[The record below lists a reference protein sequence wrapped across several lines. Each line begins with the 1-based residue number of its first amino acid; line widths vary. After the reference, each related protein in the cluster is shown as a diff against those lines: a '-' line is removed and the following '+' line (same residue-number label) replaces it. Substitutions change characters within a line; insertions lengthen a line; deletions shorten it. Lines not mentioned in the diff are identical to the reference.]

1 MVTVNPLG
9 QSGFRFV
16 AGSTIFYVDPYL
28 SDAVERKHGPQF
40 SRQVPLPMSPT
51 QVTDANLVMIS
62 HGHTDHC
69 DPITIATIAMQ
80 SPQAIFICTYESV
93 PILEKAGV
101 AANKIQ
107 LVTEPLTPLTKDI
120 SYAAIPAA
128 HPTLERDSQGRLRR
142 CGFLLHFENCL
153 VYHAG
158 DTSPHVEIFRALE
171 GAEIDYAFLPVNEK
185 NFFRDQKDIIGNMS
199 VREAFH
205 FAEKIGAKRLVPMH
219 FDMFAPNS
227 VFPEEIELLYEKL
240 QPAFKLEFLWPG
252 KEYALNSA
260 LEMVH

>member
-16 AGSTIFYVDPYL
+16 AGSTILYVDPYL
-28 SDAVERKHGPQF
+28 SDAVERKHGPDF
-40 SRQVPLPMSPT
+40 ERQVPPPMTST
-51 QVTDANLVMIS
+51 QITDANLVMIS

-69 DPITIATIAMQ
+69 DPITVATIAAQ

-93 PILEKAGV
+93 PILEQAGV
-101 AANKIQ
+101 EANKIQ
-107 LVTEPLTPLTKDI
+107 LVSEDLTSLTKDV

-128 HPTLERDSQGRLRR
+128 HPTLERDWQGRLKRA
-142 CGFLLHFENCL
+142 GFLLHFDNCL

-158 DTSPHVEIFRALE
+158 DTSPHAEIFKALE
-171 GAEIDYAFLPVNEK
+171 GADIDYAFLPVNEK
-185 NFFRDQKDIIGNMS
+185 NFFRDRKNIIGNMS

-227 VFPEEIELLYEKL
+227 VFPEEIELLYDKI
-240 QPAFKLEFLWPG
+240 QPSFKLKFLLPG
-252 KEYALNSA
+252 KEYVLDPA